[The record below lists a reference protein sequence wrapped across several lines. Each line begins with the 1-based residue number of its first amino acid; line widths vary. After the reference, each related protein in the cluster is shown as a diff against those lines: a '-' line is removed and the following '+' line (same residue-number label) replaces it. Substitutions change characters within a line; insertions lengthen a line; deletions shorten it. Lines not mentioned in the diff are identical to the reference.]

1 MRDVEVDGDDVVV
14 IFAERPVPHRDAYG
28 WLIEYPTSQLR
39 TSRAELLAGVL
50 TGSPSPQPG
59 WPPYFAPDEVDLD
72 SVDDESVRWAWLESK
87 VRTVMRHGVRAAG
100 LVWWVGADPEGDRI
114 NRHVLVRGHD
124 PDTGRVVTAL
134 DAGLGLARTARAVA
148 DELWIVIARQRF
160 LAVPR
165 SRGVEVVAVSRSGA
179 VRTVYE
185 PDSIDISVTDP
196 SLGPRPS
203 DAEIE
208 AAIDAVRSQFDHVDT
223 LTEGVRDP
231 SVTVEGAWPQTTVAV
246 TLRHPSRPGLRLRRT
261 YRVFDERGHP
271 MGHVEADSALMADLD
286 TEYLAPADEAIDG
299 VLDT

>member
-1 MRDVEVDGDDVVV
+1 MPDSVRHPVEENAGAGEATSDKRGRIVALKPDGTRTEIATRLPVRDVEVDGDDVVV

-50 TGSPSPQPG
+50 TGSPSPRPG

-72 SVDDESVRWAWLESK
+72 SVDDDSVRWAWLESK

-114 NRHVLVRGHD
+114 NRHILVRGHD

-179 VRTVYE
+179 IRTVYE
-185 PDSIDISVTDP
+185 PDSIDISVTEP
-196 SLGPRPS
+196 SLGRRPS
-203 DAEIE
+203 DADDRGGHRRASGPSSITWT
-208 AAIDAVRSQFDHVDT
+208 R

-231 SVTVEGAWPQTTVAV
+231 VCHRRGRLACRRQSLSHCVT
-246 TLRHPSRPGLRLRRT
+246 RPG
-261 YRVFDERGHP
+261 
-271 MGHVEADSALMADLD
+271 
-286 TEYLAPADEAIDG
+286 PA
-299 VLDT
+299 